1 MYTIIKLF
9 LIYCELRYIDAQ
21 LMSKN
26 VKKCFLFL
34 IVPSISD
41 NNLLN
46 ELIVRYIVEYLH
58 LKSNAVIPPLMQFNA
73 SILNTFRGPCCYLVY
88 RLNALW
94 NNQINLYLCKRQ
106 QKYIKIASL
115 SLKCKLKQHF
125 NLKRFF
131 LILDK
136 Q

>member
-1 MYTIIKLF
+1 MWIALYWCTTDVQK
-9 LIYCELRYIDAQ
+9 R
-21 LMSKN
+21 
-26 VKKCFLFL
+26 KKCFLFL

-46 ELIVRYIVEYLH
+46 ELIVRYIVVYLH
-58 LKSNAVIPPLMQFNA
+58 LKSNAVIPPPLDAIQRINFK
-73 SILNTFRGPCCYLVY
+73 YLPRPLLLPGLPVKCT
-88 RLNALW
+88 LEW
-94 NNQINLYLCKRQ
+94 NKIKSNQINLYLCKRQ

-115 SLKCKLKQHF
+115 SLKCKFKQHF